1 MFKKILVA
9 TDGSEYSRHAF
20 SAAVEIARG
29 FGSEIELLHVIMKH
43 PHIMASE
50 VSAGID
56 MTSMEYEA
64 ISKTAI
70 EDTMVGID
78 VGEIKVETKIVH
90 GYPSQEVVEE
100 AKKGADLI
108 VMGTKGHGPWAGAI
122 MGSIT
127 QRVVS
132 NAPCPVLVVK

>member
-1 MFKKILVA
+1 MFRKILVA
-9 TDGSEYSRHAF
+9 TDGSEFSRHAF
-20 SAAVEIARG
+20 AAAVEMAKG

-43 PHIMASE
+43 PYIIASE

-56 MTSMEYEA
+56 MTNMEYEA
-64 ISKTAI
+64 LSKTAM
-70 EDTMVGID
+70 EETMKGID
-78 VGEIKVETKIVH
+78 VGEIKVETKIVY
-90 GYPSQEVVEE
+90 GYPSQVVVEE

-122 MGSIT
+122 MGSVT